1 MDSRKSN
8 LTKLNTELQ
17 EVQKIMVQNIDD
29 VLQRGDALQSLS
41 DKAQNLN
48 ALSDKY
54 KKGAHNLNL
63 QSTYAK
69 IGGIIFL
76 IILFLLIVKF
86 YVF

>member
-1 MDSRKSN
+1 
-8 LTKLNTELQ
+8 
-17 EVQKIMVQNIDD
+17 MVQNIDD

-54 KKGAHNLNL
+54 RKGTHKLNL

-69 IGGIIFL
+69 IGGIIFI